1 MEFHESGAKIQAS
14 RRFKTLQAPLTHMGL
29 PTPQRN
35 IWSEVNDQLPYTKTR
50 NRKIYNQKYI
60 KEIYMRNIYR
70 DVYIHRRATRKYMRQ
85 KYIREIYMR
94 DVYIHRRATG
104 RYMRQK
110 YMKNI

>member
-1 MEFHESGAKIQAS
+1 
-14 RRFKTLQAPLTHMGL
+14 
-29 PTPQRN
+29 
-35 IWSEVNDQLPYTKTR
+35 
-50 NRKIYNQKYI
+50 
-60 KEIYMRNIYR
+60 MRNIYR

-110 YMKNI
+110 YIREIYMRNIYERRIYTDEKYIYERNT